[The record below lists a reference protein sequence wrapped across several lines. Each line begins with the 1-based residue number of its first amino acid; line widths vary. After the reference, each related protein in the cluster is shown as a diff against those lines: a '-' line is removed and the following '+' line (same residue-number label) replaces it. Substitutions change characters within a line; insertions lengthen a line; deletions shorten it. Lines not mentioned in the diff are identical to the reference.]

1 MKKPPDKKKKN
12 NDSPEALPDLFA
24 LPVVADNVDNI
35 DNIDASDVVADAPNP
50 QPSAPSLQPPSKH
63 GGRGALRDLMD
74 GNFLQFAAYTIC
86 HRAIPTIEDGLKPVQ
101 RRILHALWEQD
112 DGRFTKVASVVGDAV
127 KYHPHGDASIGDAI
141 VNLVNKRHLIEGQG
155 NFGNLLT
162 GDPAAATRYIECRL
176 TPLAREELFNP
187 KTTRF
192 IPSYDGRNLLT
203 GDPAAAT
210 RYIECRLTPLARE
223 ELFNPKTTRFIPS
236 YDGRNDEPVL
246 LPSKLP
252 LLLMLGADGIA
263 VGLTTTV
270 LPHNF
275 IELLEAQ
282 IAILNDKPFSVLPD
296 FQTGGL
302 MDVSEYNDGNG
313 KVRLRAGVDV
323 EKNRLVIRELPFGLT
338 TKRLI
343 ETIEDA
349 IDRKKV
355 PVRQINDYTAEKVE
369 IELLLSPGASAE
381 AAEKALYA
389 FTACETPVTSRIV
402 TLYQNRPFETTV
414 SEILRINTRQLLDLL
429 KRELE
434 IRQAEL
440 ADAHHAK
447 TLEQIFIENRVYKR
461 IEEQKTADDVKTA
474 VLDGLAPFRAQLDR
488 DITADDVERLL
499 QIRIRRISLYDINK
513 NRDELAAIAHEQ
525 TEVAGHLRTLKKYAV
540 NYLKRLIK
548 QHEKNNP
555 RLTRVTTFDAIEL
568 RSLTATELQIK
579 IDRDAGFLG
588 HDIKGEPFMQCS
600 SLDKLLIVWADGR
613 YRMLPPP
620 DKFFVDKTMHLCR
633 LFDRDAQMLCVYTEK
648 AHGFTY
654 IKRFTFGGC
663 IQNKDY
669 RLCPEGSKLLLL
681 QEGLPEALYV
691 KYKPAKSQRIHQQI
705 FVPSEVA
712 VKGVSARGIQMTSK
726 DIEKLAAEKP
736 RWWQD
741 GEESPKGLLG

>member
-1 MKKPPDKKKKN
+1 MSKKSDKKPKKT
-12 NDSPEALPDLFA
+12 NDSPEALPDLFS
-24 LPVVADNVDNI
+24 LPVVENEKIEEVEEAGEVEE
-35 DNIDASDVVADAPNP
+35 AEVATTPHSSLLTP
-50 QPSAPSLQPPSKH
+50 HSSPSSPH

-86 HRAIPTIEDGLKPVQ
+86 HRAIPTIEDGVKPVQ
-101 RRILHALWEQD
+101 RRILHSLWEKD
-112 DGRFTKVASVVGDAV
+112 DGRFHKVASIVGHAML
-127 KYHPHGDASIGDAI
+127 YHPHGDASIGDA
-141 VNLVNKRHLIEGQG
+141 LVTLANKRYLIEGQG
-155 NFGNLLT
+155 NFGNINT
-162 GDPAAATRYIECRL
+162 GDPAAASRYIECRL
-176 TPLAREELFNP
+176 TPLARDEVFNP

-192 IPSYDGRNLLT
+192 IPSYDGRNQ
-203 GDPAAAT
+203 
-210 RYIECRLTPLARE
+210 
-223 ELFNPKTTRFIPS
+223 
-236 YDGRNDEPVL
+236 EPVL

-263 VGLTTTV
+263 VGLTTTI

-282 IAILNDKPFSVLPD
+282 IAIIQDKPFNVLPD

-313 KVRLRAGVDV
+313 KLRLRASVAV
-323 EKNRLVIRELPFGLT
+323 EKNRLVIHELPFGLT
-338 TKRLI
+338 TKKLI
-343 ETIEDA
+343 ESIEDA
-349 IDRKKV
+349 IDRKKL

-369 IELLLSPGASAE
+369 IELLLSPGAAPD

-389 FTACETPVTSRIV
+389 FTACESSITSRIV
-402 TLYQNRPFETTV
+402 TLYQNRPCETTV

-434 IRQAEL
+434 IRAAEL
-440 ADAHHAK
+440 ADAFHAK
-447 TLEQIFIENRVYKR
+447 TLEQFFIENRVYKR
-461 IEEQKTADDVKTA
+461 IEEQKTADDVKAA
-474 VLDGLAPFRAQLDR
+474 VYKGLEPFRKQLTR
-488 DITADDVERLL
+488 DITDDDIERLL

-513 NRDELAAIAHEQ
+513 NRDELAAIAAEQ
-525 TEVAGHLRTLKKYAV
+525 TEVAEHLRTLKKYAV
-540 NYLKRLIK
+540 NYIKRLIK
-548 QHEKNNP
+548 LHQKDYP
-555 RLTRVTTFDAIEL
+555 RLTRATTFDAIEL

-579 IDRDAGFLG
+579 IDREAGYLG

-600 SLDKLLIVWADGR
+600 SLDKLLIVWSDGR
-613 YRMLPPP
+613 YRMMPPP
-620 DKFFVDKTMHLCR
+620 DKFFIDKNMHLCR
-633 LFDRDAQMLCVYTEK
+633 LFDRDAEMLCVYTEK
-648 AHGFTY
+648 QHGFTY

-669 RLCPEGSKLLLL
+669 RLCPEGAKILLL
-681 QEGLPEALYV
+681 QEGVPETLYV

-712 VKGVSARGIQMTSK
+712 VKGVSARGNQMTSK

-741 GEESPKGLLG
+741 DEDAPKGMLV